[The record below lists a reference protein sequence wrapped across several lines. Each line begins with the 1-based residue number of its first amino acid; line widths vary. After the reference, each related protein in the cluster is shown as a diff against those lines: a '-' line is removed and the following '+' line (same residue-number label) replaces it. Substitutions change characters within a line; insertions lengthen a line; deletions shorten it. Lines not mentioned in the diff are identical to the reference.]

1 MRFLPAVVLLLGA
14 SAAWAYGERTHGD
27 ISASAI
33 SDSSH
38 ATSVRQSSDS
48 TVPSTAP
55 RIDSAV
61 AVRALYVNRS
71 SVQSTKRMKQIIA
84 IADETEINGLVLD
97 MKDEFGLNYV
107 SKDTLVRRNAGRAG
121 VVPHLKELLDTLR
134 AHGIVSVARLV
145 TFKDSVT
152 ARINSQH
159 TIRKPDGT
167 PWRDKQGL
175 TWVDP
180 YDASIWEYNI
190 RVAEELARMGFDE
203 IQFDYIRFPEPYKS
217 LPVQHFSDTKGRS
230 KPQVLQDF
238 LHVACKRIN
247 AAGARCTVDVFG
259 LVTQMRAPL
268 EIGQQWEKISSA
280 VDVVLPMTYP
290 SHYPR
295 GSFGLVRPNADPE
308 RVLQV
313 ANAKAHD
320 RDIALGIAD
329 AEHVRPWL
337 QAFTLGKPPYG
348 PAELEAQKRGVYAAG
363 YDGWVLWNPG
373 SKYEIY
379 LLALEKTFVSRKQ
392 PYPRPAVATTGTPVK
407 DSAVTTIDADS
418 TEQAPKAA
426 TPFGNFM
433 VWIGKTSASP
443 VDSIAGAV
451 KTATP
456 LADSN
461 AVAKP

>member
-14 SAAWAYGERTHGD
+14 SAAMVYAEHARGSNPAG
-27 ISASAI
+27 AMG
-33 SDSSH
+33 DSSH
-38 ATSVRQSSDS
+38 ALRGQRESDT
-48 TVPSTAP
+48 TVPVAVPRGDAP
-55 RIDSAV
+55 T

-71 SVQSTKRMKQIIA
+71 SVQTSKRMKQIIA

-121 VVPHLKELLDTLR
+121 TVPHLRELLDTLR
-134 AHGIVSVARLV
+134 AHGIVSIARLV

-152 ARINSQH
+152 ARINAQH

-238 LHVACKRIN
+238 LHEACKRIN
-247 AAGARCTVDVFG
+247 TAGARCTADVFG
-259 LVTQMRAPL
+259 LVTQMRDPL

-295 GSFGLVRPNADPE
+295 GSFGLVKPNADPE

-320 RDIALGIAD
+320 RDIALGIANT
-329 AEHVRPWL
+329 EHVRPWL
-337 QAFTLGKPPYG
+337 QAFTLGKPAYG

-379 LLALEKTFVSRKQ
+379 LPALEKTFVSRKL
-392 PYPRPAVATTGTPVK
+392 PYPRAAIARAGAQSRDT
-407 DSAVTTIDADS
+407 VTTVSDS
-418 TEQAPKAA
+418 LARA
-426 TPFGNFM
+426 M
-433 VWIGKTSASP
+433 RSAS
-443 VDSIAGAV
+443 
-451 KTATP
+451 P
-456 LADSN
+456 LADSIARPVN
-461 AVAKP
+461 AGAVPSDSGTLVKP